1 MLTYEDCVG
10 LSGLTREVIE
20 AIAEHEH
27 IPTII
32 AAELANYL
40 CTNDAGECCVRSYI
54 LDDIANAEARG
65 DSSHALLLKAILLH
79 FVQTHPRALV
89 A

>member
-10 LSGLTREVIE
+10 LSGLTKEEIE

-27 IPTII
+27 IPVIV

-40 CTNDAGECCVRSYI
+40 CRNEAGECCIKRYI
-54 LDDIANAEARG
+54 LDDIASAQARG
-65 DSSHALLLKAILLH
+65 DTSHALLLKAVLNH
-79 FVQTHPRALV
+79 FLKTHPNAL
-89 A
+89 AA

>member
-10 LSGLTREVIE
+10 LSGLSKEEIE

-27 IPTII
+27 IPAII

-40 CTNDAGECCVRSYI
+40 CRNETGECCIKRYI
-54 LDDIANAEARG
+54 LDDIATAEARG
-65 DSSHALLLKAILLH
+65 DEAHALLLKAVLHH
-79 FVQTHPRALV
+79 FVTTHPNAM
-89 A
+89 AA